1 MSFFD
6 TIFINTIS
14 ILFPVFIYLIFLVY
28 RNGSENNMFDDS
40 IYEIILVSTIF
51 LIIKLNGDKNGNYVM
66 LFLNIPILFA
76 YLKCKKNYALFLSGL
91 LVVYFSYTLNF
102 NVIVIILEYI
112 CYYLFY
118 LCESKKNIEEMQFIN
133 YFTLIKALFFS
144 FYMFYN
150 NMDAKLFTIFT
161 HIFIYIILF
170 YSFASLCYVLL
181 SKGEELVYLN
191 NSLKSLEKEKTL
203 RNSLFKLTH
212 EIKNPIAVCKGYL
225 DMLDL
230 DNKISSIKYVNIIKG
245 EIERTLVLMDDF
257 LDYTKVKV
265 NKSIMDVNYLL
276 EDTVSSLSSLFK
288 NKEVKTNFKIKD
300 EEVYINGDYNRLK
313 QVLVNIFKN
322 SIEAKKKGQKPSIK
336 LRTKKIDGNY
346 IITISDDGIGM
357 DMEEL
362 NNIGKAFYTT
372 KLKGTG
378 LGVLLS
384 KEIIELHEGK
394 LIYTSAKGSGTSV
407 DIVLPILDL

>member
-1 MSFFD
+1 
-6 TIFINTIS
+6 
-14 ILFPVFIYLIFLVY
+14 
-28 RNGSENNMFDDS
+28 
-40 IYEIILVSTIF
+40 
-51 LIIKLNGDKNGNYVM
+51 
-66 LFLNIPILFA
+66 
-76 YLKCKKNYALFLSGL
+76 
-91 LVVYFSYTLNF
+91 
-102 NVIVIILEYI
+102 
-112 CYYLFY
+112 
-118 LCESKKNIEEMQFIN
+118 
-133 YFTLIKALFFS
+133 
-144 FYMFYN
+144 
-150 NMDAKLFTIFT
+150 
-161 HIFIYIILF
+161 
-170 YSFASLCYVLL
+170 
-181 SKGEELVYLN
+181 
-191 NSLKSLEKEKTL
+191 
-203 RNSLFKLTH
+203 
-212 EIKNPIAVCKGYL
+212 
-225 DMLDL
+225 MLDL

-265 NKSIMDVNYLL
+265 NKNIMDVNYLL

-322 SIEAKKKGQKPSIK
+322 SIEAKKKGKKPSIK